1 MENINS
7 GGAAELKEVVK
18 SLENIDN
25 LKKECS
31 GIKNNLNSLTR
42 ERKNLEASLI
52 KEGEK
57 TLKEKEKEATASED
71 EEIKK
76 LKKSI
81 SGSEADRKKAKTKGM
96 NERIKNETEDKKKE
110 IKEYHREIRQKFKE
124 NGMPAICDSGWFYS
138 IFYPEKALDWIIKIV
153 VSAIWFVGLPLLVAS
168 IVDIHIIFKVFL
180 GVGVFAVCVTA
191 YWILWALTKDKD
203 TGIVEEMRTVRYK
216 IADNKEYIRKTKR
229 DIKKDDNEEIYNLG
243 EFDDKL
249 KELNSKLK
257 EVTDTRE
264 EKYKEYK
271 EKTEKTL
278 TEELEKAKK
287 EKLDAKDSE
296 IDEMSSVYDS
306 LCESL
311 KKAEEEHEGNYSS
324 VFGDKVNNKNYI
336 NKLIGLIESGAA
348 STVEEAINAEKGGTG
363 SEA

>member
-1 MENINS
+1 
-7 GGAAELKEVVK
+7 
-18 SLENIDN
+18 
-25 LKKECS
+25 
-31 GIKNNLNSLTR
+31 
-42 ERKNLEASLI
+42 
-52 KEGEK
+52 
-57 TLKEKEKEATASED
+57 
-71 EEIKK
+71 
-76 LKKSI
+76 
-81 SGSEADRKKAKTKGM
+81 
-96 NERIKNETEDKKKE
+96 
-110 IKEYHREIRQKFKE
+110 
-124 NGMPAICDSGWFYS
+124 
-138 IFYPEKALDWIIKIV
+138 
-153 VSAIWFVGLPLLVAS
+153 
-168 IVDIHIIFKVFL
+168 
-180 GVGVFAVCVTA
+180 VGVFAVCVTA

-348 STVEEAINAEKGGTG
+348 STVEEAIND
-363 SEA
+363 